1 MSIPTPAET
10 MTQDLYPSRA
20 AQKTAWIKRRE
31 PVAYAPW
38 SKSAPLTKAQHDRF
52 NRRGF
57 VVLRDLF
64 QPWEIKALQGE
75 LESLRAN
82 PGHLDPETIIAEPG
96 GDAVRSI
103 FAAHAQSDLFA
114 RLVADERIAGVV
126 KFLLDDDLYVHQSRM
141 NYKPGFVG
149 KEFYWHSDFETWHV
163 EDGMPSMRA
172 ISASILLTDN
182 NAINGPLM
190 LMSGS
195 HKHFV
200 PCIGETPENHY
211 KQSLRKQEYGVPDA
225 ESLSELARLG
235 GIESPVGPAGTV
247 VLFDCNIMH
256 GSNSNISPMPRANA
270 FIVYNAAS
278 NALGAPYGAKK
289 PRPEFIAARKN
300 TELVRPVAGAIEA
313 RGRAA

>member
-1 MSIPTPAET
+1 MSNLTVTET
-10 MTQDLYPSRA
+10 MTQDHYPSRA

-38 SKSAPLTKAQHDRF
+38 SKHAPISKAQYDRF

-57 VVLRDLF
+57 LVLRDQF

-75 LESLRAN
+75 LESLRAH
-82 PGHLDPETIIAEPG
+82 PAHLDPETIIAEPG

-103 FAAHAQSDLFA
+103 FAAHAQSELFA
-114 RLVADERIAGVV
+114 RLVDDERIAGVV

-182 NAINGPLM
+182 SAINGPLM

-211 KQSLRKQEYGVPDA
+211 KKSLRKQEYGVPDD
-225 ESLSELARLG
+225 ESLRDLAGLS
-235 GIESPVGPAGTV
+235 GIESPTGPAGTV

-270 FIVYNAAS
+270 FVVYNAVS
-278 NALGAPYGAKK
+278 NMLKPPFGAAT

-300 TELVRPVAGAIEA
+300 TRLVRPTAGAIEA